1 MITVFGKGDGAGAPY
16 SSGRSV
22 IRTYFFFIVFVPFKI
37 IDCQRT
43 VYQEKLRGANEEK
56 LNVVI
61 VLYLDYGCAK
71 IYK

>member
-16 SSGRSV
+16 SSGRSGDKD
-22 IRTYFFFIVFVPFKI
+22 IFFFIVFVPFKI

>member
-1 MITVFGKGDGAGAPY
+1 MITVFAKATAQARPIPLEDP
-16 SSGRSV
+16 V

>member
-16 SSGRSV
+16 SSGRSGDKD
-22 IRTYFFFIVFVPFKI
+22 IFFVPFKI

>member
-1 MITVFGKGDGAGAPY
+1 MPY
-16 SSGRSV
+16 SIMLDAGHGGRDPV